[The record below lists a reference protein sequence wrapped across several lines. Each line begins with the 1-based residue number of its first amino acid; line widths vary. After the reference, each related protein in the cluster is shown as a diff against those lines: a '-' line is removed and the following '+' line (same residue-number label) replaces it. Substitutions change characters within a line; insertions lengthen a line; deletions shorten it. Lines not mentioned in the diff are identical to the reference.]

1 MYTGIIQGTEK
12 VISIMPRNGFK
23 TLTLSNSKKFF
34 ADAFVGASVSI
45 NGTCLTL
52 TSVDEVYVNFDI
64 SDKTSSLTTM
74 KELKVGDEVNVERSH
89 KLGNENG
96 GHNLYG
102 HIGGIA
108 TVLRVEKSGGTVAMR
123 LELPTDIVRYFF
135 DKGFIG
141 MHGASLTVHSVD
153 RVKNQL
159 SVNLIPETLRLTN
172 LGQLLPGENINIEFD
187 HMTRV
192 MVDVISSLMVKGEQ

>member
-12 VISIMPRNGFK
+12 VISVIPRNGFK
-23 TLTLSNSKKFF
+23 TLTLSNNKEFF
-34 ADAFVGASVSI
+34 TDAFVGASVSI
-45 NGTCLTL
+45 NGICLTL
-52 TSVDEVYVNFDI
+52 TSVDDIYVTFDI
-64 SDKTSSLTTM
+64 SDKTSLLTTM
-74 KELKVGDEVNVERSH
+74 KVMKAGDEVNVERSH
-89 KLGNENG
+89 KPSNENG
-96 GHNLYG
+96 GHSLYG

-108 TVLRVEKSGGTVAMR
+108 TVLCVEQRGGTATMR
-123 LELPTDIVRYFF
+123 LELPEEIVRYFF

-153 RVKNQL
+153 RINNQL

-172 LGQLLPGENINIEFD
+172 LGQLSPGDNVNIEVD

-192 MVDVISSLMVKGEQ
+192 MVDVISSTMVNGGL